1 MAVVVV
7 KETAA
12 VVFRAPAYSIVS
24 ADRHSG
30 TGYKDVGGYHAISG
44 TATNW
49 IHTVALSGIIGRE
62 NCSVKYRY
70 AQALISQEFYLYLL

>member
-1 MAVVVV
+1 MVVVV

-30 TGYKDVGGYHAISG
+30 TGYKDIGGCHAISG

-49 IHTVALSGIIGRE
+49 IHAVALSGIIGRE

-70 AQALISQEFYLYLL
+70 AQALISQEFYLCLL